1 MSDLT
6 TLLRKKPSA
15 TKKNGGRK
23 NTKIIENIPK
33 SDNMNIESD
42 ENIIIHLPIK
52 GSECSNDYNQ
62 ILDIPTG
69 YENNTQIFQ
78 HISQKDNPFKDNEL
92 IGMGPPP
99 SKSMCQYPF
108 DDNKIDNDEVISHN
122 NSNMSYVD
130 LKELKRQR
138 DLDILGKNKMTKS
151 SVEKCLLEMDECN
164 KTKSWP
170 SNVNIHC
177 WWCCH
182 PFDNPP
188 CSIPYEFKNGTYSV
202 YGIFC
207 SPECAASYNFSDTHG
222 ISDMWER
229 YSLLNFLYRTVY
241 DTKSYKIKLAPPRQ
255 TLKIFGGHL
264 DINDFRANFSNQ
276 LHSYKIIMPPMVSI
290 IPVQELSAIDRGF
303 TSKQD
308 KLLKDNTDTISL
320 DTISQQNSGLRLKRS
335 KPFVASK
342 NTLEKCMNLK
352 LNELSSS

>member
-6 TLLRKKPSA
+6 SLLRKKPTT
-15 TKKNGGRK
+15 TKKGGGRK
-23 NTKIIENIPK
+23 NTKIIENTIK
-33 SDNMNIESD
+33 NEHMNIESD

-52 GSECSNDYNQ
+52 VNDSNNESCNNNE
-62 ILDIPTG
+62 LPTG
-69 YENNTQIFQ
+69 YEDGNDIYQS
-78 HISQKDNPFKDNEL
+78 ISQKDNPFKNNEL
-92 IGMGPPP
+92 MGIGPPLN
-99 SKSMCQYPF
+99 KSMCQYPF
-108 DDNKIDNDEVISHN
+108 DDNNID
-122 NSNMSYVD
+122 SNYSD
-130 LKELKRQR
+130 LEQSGITNIDIKEFKKQR

-182 PFDNPP
+182 PFNNPP

-207 SPECAASYNFSDTHG
+207 SPECASAYNFSDTHG

-229 YSLLNFLYRTVY
+229 YSLLNLLYRKVY
-241 DTKSYKIKLAPPRQ
+241 DNKSYKIKLAPPRQ

-264 DINDFRANFSNQ
+264 DIDEFRSNFNNQ
-276 LHSYKIIMPPMVSI
+276 IHSYKIIMPPMVSI
-290 IPVQELSAIDRGF
+290 IPVQELSSIDRGF
-303 TSKQD
+303 ISKQD
-308 KLLKDNTDTISL
+308 KSLKDSDTISL
-320 DTISQQNSGLRLKRS
+320 DTQSQQNTGLRLKRS
-335 KPFVASK
+335 KPFVATK

-352 LNELSSS
+352 VNELSL